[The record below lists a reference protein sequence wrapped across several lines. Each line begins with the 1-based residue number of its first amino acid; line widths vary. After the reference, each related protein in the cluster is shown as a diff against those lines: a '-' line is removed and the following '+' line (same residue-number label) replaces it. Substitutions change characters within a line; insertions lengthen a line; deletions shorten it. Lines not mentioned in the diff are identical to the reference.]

1 LTGFPARERLRN
13 LKADDPEFYNELMA
27 NHVPEETTE
36 YPEDDE
42 TLTNDEDG
50 DDSDLP
56 IETVIAHAVELDV
69 ATSVE
74 ETADGNLASNTLA
87 DGFDNDHVELMDGT
101 PADSEVDPTTF
112 ERAPGKRKTRK
123 NLLYSSDAFWR
134 H

>member
-36 YPEDDE
+36 CPEDDE